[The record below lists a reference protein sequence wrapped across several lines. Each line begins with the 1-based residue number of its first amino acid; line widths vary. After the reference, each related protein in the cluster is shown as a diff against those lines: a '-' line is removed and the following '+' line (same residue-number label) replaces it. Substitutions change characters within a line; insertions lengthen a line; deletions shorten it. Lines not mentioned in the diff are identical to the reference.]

1 MSVAYFPLEF
11 YDPKNSKRMSTSF
24 LSTIFGTKLL
34 RDAFVELAI
43 SGAISGG
50 ISGCTF
56 ISIMTGRIIRATV
69 RNSNLTVMF
78 NDAAEK

>member
-1 MSVAYFPLEF
+1 MSVAYFFKAYFPLEF

-34 RDAFVELAI
+34 CDAFAELAI

-56 ISIMTGRIIRATV
+56 IMTGRII
-69 RNSNLTVMF
+69 
-78 NDAAEK
+78 